1 MKEIGAEIQN
11 ARLEKGIDL
20 EEIVRHT
27 HIQLAH
33 LQKIEN
39 GQFDFLPRPY
49 VTAFIKTYAQYVGL
63 NGEALVSRWREQEQ
77 AEKQQLQQMQE
88 TAQKKPEARKTAA
101 AAPLKPRALATASSA
116 SLPIAIPYLKE
127 VLISF
132 GILATAVLIFFISRS
147 GNEQAQTPPNHGT
160 QSVKTEDSS
169 QLQEIPFEQV
179 SQQAQQ
185 RAELK
190 PEPLPPAAN
199 ELTMQAQFENQT
211 RLRVVRDGKDTTITV
226 SRAGETKSWQAKE
239 KFNLRISAGG
249 GVTLTLSGNNL
260 GRFGQV
266 GKIEYLT
273 IKREGITEKYAIAP
287 QPSKSR
293 AAVPL
298 DSVAV
303 RRPRR

>member
-1 MKEIGAEIQN
+1 
-11 ARLEKGIDL
+11 
-20 EEIVRHT
+20 
-27 HIQLAH
+27 
-33 LQKIEN
+33 
-39 GQFDFLPRPY
+39 
-49 VTAFIKTYAQYVGL
+49 L